1 MNYLRY
7 EQVLQQVLDKKVSIS
22 HIDMASIE
30 RNMNVWDVY
39 FDCLQIREIS
49 RDAGVYTDQELRA
62 ILKFYHSF
70 GKITFFGEK

>member
-1 MNYLRY
+1 MN
-7 EQVLQQVLDKKVSIS
+7 EVF
-22 HIDMASIE
+22 
-30 RNMNVWDVY
+30 Y
-39 FDCLQIREIS
+39 FDFLQIREIS